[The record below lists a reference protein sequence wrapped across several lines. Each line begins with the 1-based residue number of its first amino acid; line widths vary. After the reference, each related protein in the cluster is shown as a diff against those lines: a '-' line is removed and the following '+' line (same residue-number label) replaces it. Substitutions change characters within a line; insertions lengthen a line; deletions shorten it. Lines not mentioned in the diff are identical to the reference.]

1 MTANMNSTITSLMA
15 SMKDGSTMTKSEVE
29 QIVEAIDTLKSN
41 KSKNEIFNT
50 LISDEK
56 LEIGDR
62 LWIQQLSLRKMGLK
76 RKQSFQM

>member
-1 MTANMNSTITSLMA
+1 
-15 SMKDGSTMTKSEVE
+15 MTKSEVE